1 MSAAESLRGLI
12 FDLADKW
19 RAAAAPTWTAESG
32 LPLTYLNIE
41 VNAKRD
47 DALALVDTLEG
58 DVTEA
63 DSDRDFAREERATEQ
78 NRADDLQTALDK
90 ANDELRTVR
99 ANLEG
104 AIA

>member
-19 RAAAAPTWTAESG
+19 REAAAPTWTAESC

-47 DALALVDTLEG
+47 DALALVDAIEDERVEAERRADREVDRG
-58 DVTEA
+58 DKE
-63 DSDRDFAREERATEQ
+63 SD
-78 NRADDLQTALDK
+78 RADDLQTALDK

-99 ANLEG
+99 ANLEE
-104 AIA
+104 ALA